1 MTRTRSL
8 LLAGALLLSAS
19 PLAAQT
25 QVKLTGAGNTVAYG
39 VYVGPYKGQLGSG
52 PGAPTVDLF
61 CVDYM
66 NHSHIGQIWNANK
79 SQIGMQSGASISS
92 TRYGA
97 TANAL
102 EKYRMAAWLT
112 TQFATAPTTQWGDI
126 HATIWHLMTPTA
138 PNVTPSGTW
147 LAAAQTFYLTNS
159 NPHYYDQFQILSDVN
174 MSAANQAGIR
184 TNGVQEFIVVTPEPG
199 TMLLLGTGMVG
210 LLLVGYKR
218 LA

>member
-8 LLAGALLLSAS
+8 LLAGALLLAAG

-25 QVKLTGAGNTVAYG
+25 QVKLTGAGHTVAFG

-66 NHSHIGQIWNANK
+66 NHSSIGQVWNAK
-79 SQIGMQSGASISS
+79 KGFIGATNINISNA
-92 TRYGA
+92 RYGA
-97 TANAL
+97 TTNAL

-112 TQFATAPTTQWGDI
+112 TQFATAPATQWGDI
-126 HATIWHLMTPTA
+126 HATIWHLMTPGA
-138 PNVTPSGTW
+138 PGYVPNSSW
-147 LAAAQTFYLTNS
+147 LSAAQNFYLTNS
-159 NPHYYDQFQILSDVN
+159 NPHYYDQFMILSDVN
-174 MSAANQAGIR
+174 MSSPNGAGIR
-184 TNGVQEFIVVTPEPG
+184 TAGVQEFIVVTPEPG

-218 LA
+218 FA